1 MIPEWAIVILD
12 ATSAAALVG
21 VLALLLA
28 RGPRRAGAVG
38 LLLLGIAAILL
49 VVAQGNV
56 LEWTHLA
63 PKADIL
69 EDFVEPLVPILFL
82 FLFVVGVERA
92 DRERLQRLLGQLAE
106 SEARYRLLVENAQ
119 VAIAVADADRN
130 ITFWNRGMEQLFG
143 WSAREVAGRSVNL
156 IYPPDKLD
164 GVMHEILPSLDREG
178 LWFGEYPLVRKDGSW
193 FTGFMSLARVF
204 DASHRAICT
213 LGVITDMTERI
224 QLREQLIEVQT
235 METVGA
241 LASGIAHDFNN
252 LLTAVS
258 GFASL
263 LKSSLPADS
272 EDHESAVSIEQAA
285 QRGTQLVR
293 QLMAFSHRQPAHAE
307 PVNLNDLVREV
318 GDLIKRTFPRTVE
331 PVMNLAPDLALIR
344 GDPTQMHQVLMN
356 LAINARDAMPQ
367 GGRLAITTENL
378 DLAPDDPRGA
388 GLKPGPCVRLSVADT
403 GMGIP
408 PEGQPHVFE
417 PFFTTKPVSLGT
429 GLGLWTVYA
438 IVRRHSGRVTFKTAP
453 GRGTTFSIILPA
465 TV

>member
-1 MIPEWAIVILD
+1 MIPNWAIVMFD
-12 ATSAAALVG
+12 ATSCVALAG
-21 VLALLLA
+21 VLAALLA
-28 RGPRRAGAVG
+28 RGLRRARPVG
-38 LLLLGIAAILL
+38 LILLGVAAVML
-49 VVAQGNV
+49 VVAQSNV
-56 LEWTHLA
+56 LEWTGLV
-63 PKADIL
+63 PRADLL
-69 EDFVEPLVPILFL
+69 EDFVCPLVPILYL
-82 FLFVVGVERA
+82 FLFVVGLERA
-92 DRERLQRLLGQLAE
+92 DRERLQRLIEQVTE
-106 SEARYRLLVENAQ
+106 SEARHRLLVENAH
-119 VAIAVADADRN
+119 VAIAVVDANRN

-143 WSAREVAGRSVNL
+143 WSAQEAAGRSVNL

-164 GVMHEILPSLDREG
+164 GVMHEILPSLEREG
-178 LWFGEYPLVRKDGSW
+178 LWFGEHPLVRKDGSR

-204 DASHRAICT
+204 DPICT
-213 LGVITDMTERI
+213 LGVITDMTEHI
-224 QLREQLIEVQT
+224 QLREQLIEVQK

-258 GFASL
+258 GFATL
-263 LKSSLPADS
+263 LKTSLPAGS
-272 EDHESAVSIEQAA
+272 EDHESAVSIEQAT

-318 GDLIKRTFPRTVE
+318 GDLIKHTFPRTVE
-331 PVMNLAPDLALIR
+331 PVMNLAPDLVLIR

-367 GGRLAITTENL
+367 GGRLTIATENL

-403 GMGIP
+403 GMGIS
-408 PEGQPHVFE
+408 PEAQPHIFE

-438 IVRRHSGRVTFKTAP
+438 IVRRHNGRVTFRTAP
-453 GRGTTFSIILPA
+453 GRGTTFYIVLPA